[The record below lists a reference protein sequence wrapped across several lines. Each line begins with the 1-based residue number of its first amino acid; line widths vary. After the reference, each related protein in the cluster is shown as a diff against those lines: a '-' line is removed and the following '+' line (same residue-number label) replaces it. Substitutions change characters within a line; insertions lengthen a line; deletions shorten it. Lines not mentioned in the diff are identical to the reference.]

1 MSCPWNPVDCVTGVA
16 KSVAGDA
23 FDSIAHDFGKAAD
36 AAVNWLWAQ
45 IGSATTVHLGGQGFA
60 LDVGIVAVIAG
71 TVAVGL
77 FVIQLIT
84 ATLRRDPGG
93 LARAVRGLL
102 VAFVAGGAA
111 IAVVNL
117 LIGVTDRLSAGVV
130 QAATGG
136 SINQMGHDIL
146 AGGSVSAATGN
157 PAGMMLLS
165 LAALAAVVVV
175 WAALMVRKVLI
186 VITAV
191 FAPLA
196 FAGSLADITVAWT
209 RRWVET
215 TVALIV
221 SKLML
226 VLIFVVGLGML
237 VDGVGQAGSG
247 GTQTVTQT
255 IAGMLVLALAGFA
268 PWVALKVV
276 HFVGDQAHHLHLLA
290 STSTV
295 GAARVYSVAQKA
307 QPWVTGAL
315 TTSPSGSGAGLG
327 NGTGGNGSRTATFA
341 ARPEASTSGP
351 PPPSGGPADPNPPA
365 PPSDGA
371 SPPSPSPG
379 PPGSAP
385 ERPAPQPEA
394 VNLTRPTPTPGPS
407 ADRTE
412 VRRREEP

>member
-1 MSCPWNPVDCVTGVA
+1 MGCPWNPVDCVTGVA

-23 FDSIAHDFGKAAD
+23 FDSIAHYFGQAAD
-36 AAVNWLWAQ
+36 SAVNWLWAQ
-45 IGSATTVHLGGQGFA
+45 IGSATTVHLGGHGFD
-60 LDVGIVAVIAG
+60 LDVGIVAAISA

-93 LARAVRGLL
+93 LARAVKGLV

-111 IAVVNL
+111 IAVVNV

-130 QAATGG
+130 QVATGG
-136 SINQMGHDIL
+136 SIQQMGHDIL

-157 PAGMMLLS
+157 PAAIMLLS
-165 LAALAAVVVV
+165 LAALVAVVVV

-186 VITAV
+186 VVTAV

-209 RRWVET
+209 RRWIET

-221 SKLML
+221 SKLIL

-247 GTQTVTQT
+247 ATQTVTQ
-255 IAGMLVLALAGFA
+255 IVCGMLVLTLAGFA

-290 STSTV
+290 STSTA
-295 GAARVYSVAQKA
+295 GAGRVYSAAQKA

-315 TTSPSGSGAGLG
+315 AAPSNASGRGGG
-327 NGTGGNGSRTATFA
+327 NGTGGNGSRPATFA
-341 ARPEASTSGP
+341 TRPSTSPPGP
-351 PPPSGGPADPNPPA
+351 GA
-365 PPSDGA
+365 PPSANGA
-371 SPPSPSPG
+371 SPGPSGSAGPSSSTLS
-379 PPGSAP
+379 PPGRAGPSDLTSSGLPGAVGTVRPTPPARSAP
-385 ERPAPQPEA
+385 ETTAP
-394 VNLTRPTPTPGPS
+394 VGR
-407 ADRTE
+407 D
-412 VRRREEP
+412 

>member
-93 LARAVRGLL
+93 LVRAVRGLL

-130 QAATGG
+130 QAATGE

-146 AGGSVSAATGN
+146 AGGSVSAASGN

-215 TVALIV
+215 TLALIV
-221 SKLML
+221 SKLIL

-255 IAGMLVLALAGFA
+255 IAGVLVLALAGFA

-315 TTSPSGSGAGLG
+315 ASSPSGNGAAGG
-327 NGTGGNGSRTATFA
+327 NGTGRNGSRTATFA
-341 ARPEASTSGP
+341 ARPEASPTGPSVPSAGGPDGSGP
-351 PPPSGGPADPNPPA
+351 SA
-365 PPSDGA
+365 P
-371 SPPSPSPG
+371 SPPSPSSE
-379 PPGSAP
+379 PPGSSGGTSVP
-385 ERPAPQPEA
+385 EPRAVNVTRPAPTPGAAADPTE
-394 VNLTRPTPTPGPS
+394 LTRS
-407 ADRTE
+407 DR
-412 VRRREEP
+412 P

>member
-1 MSCPWNPVDCVTGVA
+1 VSCPWNPVDCVTGVA

-23 FDSIAHDFGKAAD
+23 FDSIAHDFGQAAD

-45 IGSATTVHLGGQGFA
+45 IGSATTVHLGGRGFA

-93 LARAVRGLL
+93 LVRAVRGLL
-102 VAFVAGGAA
+102 VAFLAGGAA

-136 SINQMGHDIL
+136 SINQMGRDIL
-146 AGGSVSAATGN
+146 AGGSVSAATVN

-221 SKLML
+221 SKLIL

-255 IAGMLVLALAGFA
+255 IAGVLVLALAGFA

-315 TTSPSGSGAGLG
+315 ASSPAG
-327 NGTGGNGSRTATFA
+327 NGAADGKGTGSNGSRTATFS
-341 ARPEASTSGP
+341 ARPEASPTGP
-351 PPPSGGPADPNPPA
+351 SAPPAGGPDDSAPSA
-365 PPSDGA
+365 PPS
-371 SPPSPSPG
+371 PPSSE
-379 PPGSAP
+379 PPGSSGGTSVP
-385 ERPAPQPEA
+385 EPRAVNVTRPAPTPRAAADPTE
-394 VNLTRPTPTPGPS
+394 LSRSDRP
-407 ADRTE
+407 
-412 VRRREEP
+412 